1 MRECFCSR
9 KRHVETTE
17 ERRKWGESKGARGGG
32 AGGGGKREEKIT
44 FAEYKYGLS
53 NRTLQSSNHLARKK
67 KNVLEQTAF
76 WHEIKVVYFLALRAN
91 LVVMPV

>member
-1 MRECFCSR
+1 MCANVSARESAMLKLP
-9 KRHVETTE
+9 KRGGNGASQR
-17 ERRKWGESKGARGGG
+17 ERGG

-53 NRTLQSSNHLARKK
+53 NRTLQSIITSPEKK